1 MFAGYIFVG
10 QKSGDKAK
18 GEKGG
23 RALGRSL
30 WWRVRAQPRRL
41 SSSVKIFS
49 HFLSERVLTMAHSTF
64 KELQIPKGEKE
75 DSFWENE
82 HTHKTF
88 CPQKKKRPHFK
99 TKHEEDTGGRTRS
112 KKDDQQQQ
120 QRREEE
126 EEEEED
132 RQSSRGG
139 RGKSLFG
146 RLFWSS
152 LWSSSLSSSPVVI
165 IIIIIIGDAHKTVR
179 KIPSE

>member
-1 MFAGYIFVG
+1 
-10 QKSGDKAK
+10 
-18 GEKGG
+18 
-23 RALGRSL
+23 
-30 WWRVRAQPRRL
+30 
-41 SSSVKIFS
+41 
-49 HFLSERVLTMAHSTF
+49 MAHSTF

-99 TKHEEDTGGRTRS
+99 TKHEEDTGGLG
-112 KKDDQQQQ
+112 
-120 QRREEE
+120 EEE

-165 IIIIIIGDAHKTVR
+165 IIIIGDAHKTVR